1 MKHYLR
7 NIMLI
12 GGIVFQTALCDAAT
26 NFEVEENMKKEIQV
40 TAANTYKFE
49 KQEGNSAVK
58 AKNFVIKKGA
68 ELRAEGKGIEK
79 AKNVR
84 AVYVEG
90 NRFSTKM
97 EIMEGAKV
105 IINLTTNSEDE
116 SLSKQKIDR
125 SIAGFKDR
133 PLEGMYVRHTSKPF
147 EIKKEGELNIKTY
160 DNQLLQVQKKGKQG
174 KEADEEHDESDLFHQ
189 LLRKS
194 AGLSMDADLV
204 NSGNLNIESTGIGI
218 KNGNFLQNK
227 KMDFKEGSETNIRA
241 GLIAIGA
248 GRNKITFENG
258 SKATLIGGSY
268 GLIAKEATFKKGS
281 KVTAMGKYGL
291 GNFDYKGNGD
301 KYIFESGSEIDIFA
315 NETGLYALNLGGAA
329 KILARGKNVLKTCN
343 TRERKEGFTF
353 EKGSILEGNI
363 THSYGAKL
371 FMEEGTKFFVNDQIE
386 ANVTLKGDLYVGPR
400 EAYETLKRKNY
411 VETAKDLDLVAG
423 ASVLLFKNSNQPSI
437 EDLNGRAAYEDV
449 SSDKYYE
456 ANVNKVKNN
465 TSEKSMLN
473 LQGAT
478 VHLRAGGTFEE
489 QGVFNDKL
497 IFSKNAEIKGDT
509 KLIIHPTNVSG
520 IQRNMTFDLLEEEKK
535 METGE
540 FDLEG
545 MKISLSETELG
556 PLVFAR
562 KDRKL
567 EDRYIIS
574 LSDTGKLSK
583 AAIQSMNLARD
594 SHEWNMK
601 ELQGIQHTIFAKKD
615 QELRENFW
623 ILSSHENFINKETD
637 RKWKQNSLYAGYD
650 YTFSPKLSLGFFAG
664 QSTGGMKSIAQ
675 GIYFRKSLAPFYVGG
690 MVKRTEL
697 KQEEKRNHSGDISF
711 IVGHVWDKKSKLYVN
726 NSFALTRGHVS
737 SSQYIEGN
745 GMHTE
750 REKFNYVDGEFHSRL
765 GYNFT
770 DGSLFM
776 EVGLGKHILGK
787 QRILWNGNVQE
798 ELKHDGLRKRI
809 GIGGQWKIKHHGI
822 DMKISK
828 EYSKYYK
835 SNMKVSLGYSY
846 SF

>member
-12 GGIVFQTALCDAAT
+12 GGIVFQTALCG
-26 NFEVEENMKKEIQV
+26 V
-40 TAANTYKFE
+40 TAEDFILHEGEVKTIEVDQNHTFSKAGRIGGAINAKKFSLEKNSKLNIQGEIFEEVKNIRGIYIEGKKFGVGNPGIKEGASLSMNIAIDKE
-49 KQEGNSAVK
+49 KQML
-58 AKNFVIKKGA
+58 KGD
-68 ELRAEGKGIEK
+68 
-79 AKNVR
+79 VP
-84 AVYVEG
+84 V
-90 NRFSTKM
+90 
-97 EIMEGAKV
+97 
-105 IINLTTNSEDE
+105 
-116 SLSKQKIDR
+116 
-125 SIAGFKDR
+125 
-133 PLEGMYVRHTSKPF
+133 EGMYISSKAPKQDKF
-147 EIKKEGELNIKTY
+147 QIDKNGKLDIVVHANQFLEREENLTGDHENKK
-160 DNQLLQVQKKGKQG
+160 
-174 KEADEEHDESDLFHQ
+174 DLFHQ
-189 LLRKS
+189 LLKKS
-194 AGLSMDADLV
+194 IGLSFDTNIKNYGELK
-204 NSGNLNIESTGIGI
+204 IESTGTGI
-218 KNGNFLQNK
+218 KKGARNSGNHLEFENDSK
-227 KMDFKEGSETNIRA
+227 TYIKA
-241 GLIAIGA
+241 GLIGIFAPES
-248 GRNKITFENG
+248 KIF
-258 SKATLIGGSY
+258 
-268 GLIAKEATFKKGS
+268 FKKGS
-281 KVTAMGKYGL
+281 YAKLVGGAYGIIAAEANFEEGSKVKAMGKYGF
-291 GNFDYKGNGD
+291 GNYIWKGKGD
-301 KYIFESGSEIDIFA
+301 QFRFKSGSEVDILA
-315 NETGLYALNLGGAA
+315 NEAAFYAISLHGKTKARAKAKNLFLQANT
-329 KILARGKNVLKTCN
+329 KI
-343 TRERKEGFTF
+343 EGVETNLDTFTF
-353 EKGSILEGNI
+353 EKESLLEGNI
-363 THSYGAKL
+363 SKSWYANIT
-371 FMEEGTKFFVNDQIE
+371 MEEGVKFFVENEIQ
-386 ANVTLKGDLYVGPR
+386 ANLLLKGDLYVGPR
-400 EAYETLKRKNY
+400 EAYENIKRKSY
-411 VETAKDLDLVAG
+411 KDEIKDLDAKAG
-423 ASVLLFKNSNQPSI
+423 ASVILLGKLKEQSL
-437 EDLNGRAAYEDV
+437 EDLKARLPYEKA
-449 SSDKYYE
+449 SINQYYM
-456 ANVNKVKNN
+456 VNYNIDEGNRKTIFTLDNSKIHLRVGGKWKNN
-465 TSEKSMLN
+465 TSL
-473 LQGAT
+473 
-478 VHLRAGGTFEE
+478 
-489 QGVFNDKL
+489 NDKL
-497 IFSKNAEIKGDT
+497 FLAKNTSINGTGAEIV
-509 KLIIHPTNVSG
+509 IHPTNVSG